1 MLLTKLKG
9 KIHRV
14 TVTEAR
20 VDYVGSITV
29 DTDLLKA
36 AGIEEYELVHV
47 VNVNNGN
54 RLETYTIAGEAGSGV
69 ICLNGAAAHCFAPG
83 DKAIIMCY
91 AQMDEQEA
99 KNHEPQVV
107 FVNEQNHATR
117 ITHYER
123 HGQIA

>member
-29 DTDLLKA
+29 DADLLKA

-69 ICLNGAAAHCFAPG
+69 ICLNGAAAHYFAPG

-99 KNHEPQVV
+99 KNHEPKVV
-107 FVNEQNHATR
+107 FVDEHNHAAR

>member
-29 DTDLLKA
+29 DADLLEA
-36 AGIEEYELVHV
+36 AGIQEYELVHV

-54 RLETYTIAGEAGSGV
+54 RLETYTIAGEPGSGV
-69 ICLNGAAAHCFAPG
+69 ICLNGAAAHYFEPG

-99 KNHEPQVV
+99 QSHEPKVV
-107 FVNEQNHATR
+107 FVDEHNHATR
-117 ITHYER
+117 VTHYER